1 MMRASVGHK
10 VEILANLGVVA
21 GLVFLGLEIQQNN
34 ELLETEII
42 STRQAI
48 RAQDFL
54 MPIEY
59 PELGQA
65 LIDSRNG
72 RELTDYQIL
81 ILDRFTSTMLF
92 NWQFIYAEYIKGRID
107 EDSMPVRVWRK
118 AFQGQGT
125 SETDYW
131 PDMRE
136 YWEKNHIAFDPE
148 FVAWMEQNIVN
159 P

>member
-1 MMRASVGHK
+1 MKLSLGRMI
-10 VEILANLGVVA
+10 EILANLGVIA

-54 MPIEY
+54 LPVEY

-72 RELTDYQIL
+72 EELTEYQTL
-81 ILDRFTSTMLF
+81 ILNRVISTTLF
-92 NWQFIYAEYIKGRID
+92 NWQFIHAEFVKGRID
-107 EDSMPVRVWRK
+107 EDGLPVHVWRR
-118 AFQGQGT
+118 AFRGRGT
-125 SETDYW
+125 SDNAYW
-131 PDMRE
+131 PDMAE
-136 YWEKNHIAFDPE
+136 FWERNHIAFDPA
-148 FVAWMEQNIVN
+148 FVAWMEDNIVN

>member
-1 MMRASVGHK
+1 MKLSLGRI
-10 VEILANLGVVA
+10 VEILANLGVIA

-42 STRQAI
+42 ATRQAI

-54 MPIEY
+54 LPVEY

-72 RELTDYQIL
+72 MELTEYQIL
-81 ILDRFTSTMLF
+81 ILDRVISTTLF
-92 NWQFIYAEYIKGRID
+92 NWQFIHAEFVKGRID
-107 EDSMPVRVWRK
+107 EEDLPIRVWRQ
-118 AFQGQGT
+118 AFRGGST
-125 SETDYW
+125 SENDYW
-131 PDMRE
+131 PEMTEFWQR
-136 YWEKNHIAFDPE
+136 NHIAFNPA
-148 FVAWMEQNIVN
+148 FVAWMEENIVN

>member
-1 MMRASVGHK
+1 MKISLGRI
-10 VEILANLGVVA
+10 VEILANLGVIA

-42 STRQAI
+42 STRQSI

-54 MPIEY
+54 LPVEY
-59 PELGQA
+59 PELGHA

-72 RELTDYQIL
+72 KELTEYQTL
-81 ILDRFTSTMLF
+81 ILNRVTSTTLF
-92 NWQFIYAEYIKGRID
+92 NWQFIHAEFIKGRID
-107 EDSMPVRVWRK
+107 EDSLPVRAWRR
-118 AFQGQGT
+118 AFRGEGT

-131 PDMRE
+131 PDMTE
-136 YWEKNHIAFDPE
+136 YWEHNHVAFDPE
-148 FVAWMEQNIVN
+148 FVAWMEENVVN